1 MSQSVGE
8 KSVDELCQLIERG
21 DPQAVDLLASLDN
34 PCQLSSDGRTLF
46 DVAIASNHT
55 AVMEILAA
63 DPATRAFAAPV
74 DESLKTPI
82 KHSVAH
88 LGIEFPLAKLEQHL
102 ESSFDAGLSY
112 GRTPLLAAC
121 RAGNEAAIALLLKA
135 GAKTSDKDLLG
146 LTAPALCFFSGGE
159 AALSAFLKA
168 FRASGQKKL
177 NISKGLLEEAL
188 PHPELLA
195 QILAVGSLAQPAKQL
210 LFCYHCA
217 HLDQHAVQRMLAEGY
232 DLNKGISASLNPLE
246 QACTSQLFWNHGL
259 PESDLY
265 AYHLKKHHGP
275 VGSHSITV
283 DNDLLN
289 EDGSNIGQLMAEAEC
304 KREALVAHAKA
315 LTMSPEDEKAL
326 LARRCSMVD
335 TLMEAG
341 LDRELA
347 QEKLDWD
354 FFEELEEM
362 GMDTLIAH
370 LARHDVSDSDE
381 EDTGGEALSSAD
393 WELTSETTLSAAL
406 LPLEN
411 ASGLVRLT
419 LANPYGPIDDVA
431 IELRE
436 LGPDG
441 TPVDDWF
448 EVFCQREWLDINGDI
463 VDRNALDEPVYGETP
478 WQAVYE
484 SPLAKDS
491 KAARLEIR
499 LQSDEDESLNGV
511 IGDWVLAAHA

>member
-1 MSQSVGE
+1 MSQSVDK
-8 KSVDELCQLIERG
+8 KSVDELCHLIERG
-21 DPQAVDLLASLDN
+21 DPQAVDLLANLDD
-34 PCQLSSDGRTLF
+34 PCQLCSDGRTLF

-55 AVMEILAA
+55 TVMETLAA
-63 DPATRAFAAPV
+63 DPAARAFAAPV

-88 LGIEFPLAKLEQHL
+88 QGIEFPLAKLEQRL
-102 ESSFDAGLSY
+102 ENSFGTGLSY
-112 GRTPLLAAC
+112 GRTPLLTAC
-121 RAGNEAAIALLLKA
+121 RAGNEAAMALLLKA

-146 LTAPALCFFSGGE
+146 LTAPELCFFSGGE
-159 AALSAFLKA
+159 AALGAFLRA
-168 FRASGQKKL
+168 FEASGQTKL
-177 NISKGLLEEAL
+177 TVSKGLLEEAL
-188 PHPELLA
+188 PYPELLA
-195 QILAVGSLAQPAKQL
+195 QILAVGTLAQPAKRL

-217 HLDQHAVQRMLAEGY
+217 HLDQEAVQRMLAEGY

-246 QACTSQLFWNHGL
+246 QACTSQLFWHHDL
-259 PESDLY
+259 PESDVY
-265 AYHLKKHHGP
+265 AYHLKKHQGP
-275 VGSHSITV
+275 AGSHSITV
-283 DNDLLN
+283 DNDLIN
-289 EDGSNIGQLMAEAEC
+289 EDGSNLGQLMAEAERQR
-304 KREALVAHAKA
+304 KALEAHAKA

-326 LARRCSMVD
+326 LARRCAMVD
-335 TLMEAG
+335 ALMEAG

-362 GMDTLIAH
+362 GMDTLITH
-370 LARHDVSDSDE
+370 LARHGISDRDE
-381 EDTGGEALSSAD
+381 EDTGEEALNSTD
-393 WELTSETTLSAAL
+393 WELTGETTLSAAL

-411 ASGLVRLT
+411 ASGLIRLT
-419 LANPYGPIDDVA
+419 LANPYGPIDDVT

-448 EVFCQREWLDINGDI
+448 EVLCQQEWLDIDGDI
-463 VDRNALDEPVYGETP
+463 VDRNTLDEPVYGETP

-484 SPLAKDS
+484 SPLAKGS

-511 IGDWVLAAHA
+511 IGDWMLAAHA